1 MELYFSVLDHVAK
14 GWESRPEDYYLTEIS
29 FLLREVF
36 GSKLTDETVINSLR
50 TCRTAKFE
58 KELSEIL
65 NTPKEALQWI
75 LSHRMRE
82 DRRKA
87 CEKRYLAPKN

>member
-1 MELYFSVLDHVAK
+1 MELYFSVLDHVAQ
-14 GWESRPEDYYLTEIS
+14 GWESRPDDYYLTEIS

-58 KELSEIL
+58 KELGEIL

-87 CEKRYLAPKN
+87 CKKRYLAPKN